1 MSNIDYNQQD
11 DKVLL
16 NGELTRKTLSQSF
29 EKKSL
34 RLVKKSH
41 VILNFSAVTK
51 ADTAGLAWLLMIIE
65 RAKQTGCSL
74 SLEAMP
80 EELIKLATLS
90 AVDSFLPLS

>member
-1 MSNIDYNQQD
+1 MSNIDYSQQD

-16 NGELTRKTLSQSF
+16 SGELTRKTLSQFF

-34 RLVKKSH
+34 GLVKKSH
-41 VILNFSAVTK
+41 LTLNFSSVTK
-51 ADTAGLAWLLMIIE
+51 TDTAGLAWLLMMIE
-65 RAKQTGCSL
+65 RAKKTGCTL

-90 AVDSFLPLS
+90 AVDGFLPLS